1 MRVTLL
7 LFSTLIIAS
16 CSPTIPRDAEVIS
29 PIGGAMTN
37 YVVLDSS
44 EQNQIDPHT
53 RLTPPM
59 IRGHYNRIINEAV
72 ERGARAGCTS
82 TMVIV
87 SYEVTVEGEVKDPK
101 IEIGGLRACNNVS
114 LRTVRNFNVVVPARV
129 NNEAISLRME
139 SSFLFGPL
147 TPAFMEEVSKRLQE
161 RRVTNN

>member
-1 MRVTLL
+1 MRIT
-7 LFSTLIIAS
+7 FLILCILILSS

-44 EQNQIDPHT
+44 EQNQIDPNT

-82 TMVIV
+82 TMVVV

-114 LRTVRNFNVVVPARV
+114 LRTVRNFDVVVPARV
-129 NNEAISLRME
+129 NNEAISLKME
-139 SSFLFGPL
+139 SIFMFGPL
-147 TPAFMEEVSKRLQE
+147 TPAFMEEISKQLQE
-161 RRVTNN
+161 RRNEN